1 MTMPA
6 KLFGTRRGV
15 ARYAFM
21 RHQETLYLLESR
33 VREVERLAADCVLK
47 GEVHRRQRIVVQY
60 CKAAKIPKK
69 KTRNFSWP
77 ALSRQSTSYGWPT
90 A

>member
-1 MTMPA
+1 
-6 KLFGTRRGV
+6 
-15 ARYAFM
+15 
-21 RHQETLYLLESR
+21 
-33 VREVERLAADCVLK
+33 VERLAADCVLQ